1 MRIKNLILSIVS
13 LALVFSCAREG
24 GASDPAER
32 EPTFR
37 IVHYSAEVSE
47 AVTTKAT
54 VDGGNHYIFEEGDRL
69 YVAGTGENAEK
80 LYGFLHLITGA
91 GATTAHFEGDLYC
104 IENDEEF
111 ELTSSTPV
119 SVTLVSSNDQIHL
132 VSGGKITDTEYP
144 DDECA
149 ADFAEAVRKFS
160 DFTDSG
166 MFGSRSFTLSQQS
179 SFLIFHV
186 RMKAEE
192 EAPEDRVITAKLYSD
207 VNSISTLLKTADIT
221 VSEAGSVPFV
231 LAFKG
236 GIVSL
241 ENAFLRL
248 EWKDSE
254 DEDQSKDFGVSP
266 QALAANHYYSVSRST
281 IEANN
286 EFHIRAKEDGT
297 TTVTFKYT
305 YATGGIEY
313 LSQDLDVT
321 DWTQYDGSP
330 LSLSKDDVVYFRGT
344 RTNCDCIG
352 ATQLFTANQI
362 CYIAGDITSLLAD
375 DSSYDPYAFR
385 SAFSNGTCV
394 DAVTTP
400 AEVNWVDIDSADPLI
415 LPSFTSAECYRE
427 MFRACTSLTSVPDL
441 PATSLSSQCYFNMF
455 RSCTGLEYADIELPA
470 TSLAEDCY
478 REMFRQCSNLKSV
491 PVFRAPTL
499 VARCYQQM
507 LSNCTSLLS
516 VTCLA
521 TDISATKCTDNWM
534 SGVTNN
540 NTRIFYRASTM
551 PVGSGGWTRGNNGI
565 PSNWTVDVYTE

>member
-104 IENDEEF
+104 IDNDEEF

-149 ADFAEAVRKFS
+149 ADFAEAVSKFS
-160 DFTDSG
+160 DFTGSG
-166 MFGSRSFTLSQQS
+166 TFGSRSFTLSQQS

-221 VSEAGSVPFV
+221 VSEPGSVPFV

-254 DEDQSKDFGVSP
+254 DEDQSKDFNVSP

-305 YATGGIEY
+305 YNTGGIEY
-313 LSQDLDVT
+313 FSDDLGVT
-321 DWTQYDGSP
+321 DWTPYEGGA
-330 LSLSKDDVVYFRGT
+330 LSLAKDDVVYFKGT
-344 RTNCDCIG
+344 RADCDCNG
-352 ATQLFTANQI
+352 NTQLFITESNKV
-362 CYIAGDITSLLAD
+362 CYIGGDITSLLD
-375 DSSYDPYAFR
+375 DPTQLAPNAFR
-385 SAFSNGTCV
+385 SAFSNGNSNNTNP
-394 DAVTTP
+394 DSVT
-400 AEVNWVDIDSADPLI
+400 WVDIDPADPL
-415 LPSFTSAECYRE
+415 LFPAFTSVNCYRE
-427 MFRACTSLTSVPDL
+427 MFRACTSLTSVPNL
-441 PATSLSSQCYFNMF
+441 PAMSLSSQCYFNMF

-521 TDISATKCTDNWM
+521 TDISATDCTANWM

>member
-69 YVAGTGENAEK
+69 YVAGAGENADK

-91 GATTAHFEGDLYC
+91 EATTAHFEGDLYC
-104 IENDEEF
+104 IDNDEEF
-111 ELTSSTPV
+111 ELTSSTLV

-149 ADFAEAVRKFS
+149 ADFAEAVSKFS
-160 DFTDSG
+160 DFTGSG
-166 MFGSRSFTLSQQS
+166 TFGSRSFTLYQQS
-179 SFLIFHV
+179 SFLKFNV

-286 EFHIRAKEDGT
+286 EFHIRAKMEGKT
-297 TTVTFKYT
+297 SVTFRYT

-313 LSQDLDVT
+313 FSPDLNVN
-321 DWTQYDGSP
+321 DWTHYDGST
-330 LSLSKDDVVYFRGT
+330 LELYQNNVVYFRGT
-344 RTNCDCIG
+344 RSDCDCNG
-352 ATQLFTANQI
+352 NGVHLFDADKV
-362 CYIAGDITSLLAD
+362 CYIAGKIGSLLAD
-375 DSSYDPYAFR
+375 DSSLAQYAFR
-385 SAFSNGTCV
+385 SAFSNGDSNNTNPA
-394 DAVTTP
+394 AVTF
-400 AEVNWVDIDSADPLI
+400 VDIYPDDPLI
-415 LPSFTSAECYRE
+415 LPSVTSNNCYRE
-427 MFRACTSLTSVPDL
+427 MFRACTSLTSAPAL
-441 PATSLSSQCYFNMF
+441 PATTVAEGCYFNMF
-455 RSCTGLEYADIELPA
+455 RKCTGLTSVANITLPA
-470 TSLAEDCY
+470 LTLQPDCY
-478 REMFRQCSNLKSV
+478 REIFRDCTGLTSV
-491 PVFRAPTL
+491 PELPAPTL
-499 VARCYQQM
+499 VDRCYQQM
-507 LSNCTSLLS
+507 LSGCTKLTSI
-516 VTCLA
+516 TCLA
-521 TDISATKCTDNWM
+521 TDISATDC
-534 SGVTNN
+534 VTNWVQN
-540 NTRIFYRASTM
+540 IKTTGTFYKD
-551 PVGSGGWTRGNNGI
+551 SGMTGWISGTNV
-565 PSNWTVDVYTE
+565 PSSWTITNKN

>member
-24 GASDPAER
+24 DASDPAER

-104 IENDEEF
+104 IDNDEEF

-119 SVTLVSSNDQIHL
+119 SVTLVSSNDQIHS

-149 ADFAEAVRKFS
+149 ADFADAVSKFS
-160 DFTDSG
+160 DFTGSG
-166 MFGSRSFTLSQQS
+166 TFGSRSFTLSQQS

-236 GIVSL
+236 GEVSL
-241 ENAFLRL
+241 DNAILHL
-248 EWKDSE
+248 EWTDSE
-254 DEDQSKDFGVSP
+254 EENQSRDFDVSN
-266 QALAANHYYSVSRST
+266 QTLAANNYYTISRTT
-281 IEANN
+281 IERRYGGFRIIAL
-286 EFHIRAKEDGT
+286 ADGT
-297 TTVTFKYT
+297 ITSSNIASLQYSLDEGENWQNYTT
-305 YATGGIEY
+305 GIIVQNGDE
-313 LSQDLDVT
+313 VCFRANAANT
-321 DWTQYDGSP
+321 VN
-330 LSLSKDDVVYFRGT
+330 SKK
-344 RTNCDCIG
+344 ISSS
-352 ATQLFTANQI
+352 ANFA
-362 CYIAGDITSLLAD
+362 IAGDIVSLLIGAAYEEQP
-375 DSSYDPYAFR
+375 SPSIPNSYTFVNLFTDCTQLLDASGLVISMPSIPT
-385 SAFSNGTCV
+385 SAFKSFFEGCTNLVAG
-394 DAVTTP
+394 P
-400 AEVNWVDIDSADPLI
+400 AELSSTTLG
-415 LPSFTSAECYRE
+415 STCYRN
-427 MFRACTSLTSVPDL
+427 MFVGCSSLTS
-441 PATSLSSQCYFNMF
+441 
-455 RSCTGLEYADIELPA
+455 
-470 TSLAEDCY
+470 
-478 REMFRQCSNLKSV
+478 
-491 PVFRAPTL
+491 APII
-499 VARCYQQM
+499 Q
-507 LSNCTSLLS
+507 
-516 VTCLA
+516 
-521 TDISATKCTDNWM
+521 SATTHNK
-534 SGVTNN
+534 SNN
-540 NTRIFYRASTM
+540 
-551 PVGSGGWTRGNNGI
+551 VGGWYQRMFFGCSSLQSIVFLDDVTYNSQDFTDWVNGVNANGTFYVSDTENNPFGANRGNSAI
-565 PSNWTVDVYTE
+565 PSNWTISNYVEPTP

>member
-104 IENDEEF
+104 IDNDEEF

-119 SVTLVSSNDQIHL
+119 SVTLVSSNDQIHS

-149 ADFAEAVRKFS
+149 ADFADAVSKFS
-160 DFTDSG
+160 DFTGSG
-166 MFGSRSFTLSQQS
+166 TFGSRSFTLSQQS

-236 GIVSL
+236 GEVSL
-241 ENAFLRL
+241 DNAILHL
-248 EWKDSE
+248 EWTDSE
-254 DEDQSKDFGVSP
+254 EENQSRDFDVSN
-266 QALAANHYYSVSRST
+266 QTLAANNYYTISRTT
-281 IEANN
+281 IERRYGGFRIIAL
-286 EFHIRAKEDGT
+286 ADGT
-297 TTVTFKYT
+297 ITSSNIASLQYSLDEGENWQNYTT
-305 YATGGIEY
+305 GIIVQNGDE
-313 LSQDLDVT
+313 VCFRANAANT
-321 DWTQYDGSP
+321 VN
-330 LSLSKDDVVYFRGT
+330 SKK
-344 RTNCDCIG
+344 ISSS
-352 ATQLFTANQI
+352 ANFA
-362 CYIAGDITSLLAD
+362 IAGDIVSLLIGAAYEEQP
-375 DSSYDPYAFR
+375 SPSIPNSYTFVNLFTDCTQLLDASGLVISMPSIPT
-385 SAFSNGTCV
+385 SAFKSFFEGCTNLVAG
-394 DAVTTP
+394 P
-400 AEVNWVDIDSADPLI
+400 AELSSTTLG
-415 LPSFTSAECYRE
+415 STCYRN
-427 MFRACTSLTSVPDL
+427 MFVGCSSLTS
-441 PATSLSSQCYFNMF
+441 
-455 RSCTGLEYADIELPA
+455 
-470 TSLAEDCY
+470 
-478 REMFRQCSNLKSV
+478 
-491 PVFRAPTL
+491 APII
-499 VARCYQQM
+499 Q
-507 LSNCTSLLS
+507 
-516 VTCLA
+516 
-521 TDISATKCTDNWM
+521 SATTHNK
-534 SGVTNN
+534 SNN
-540 NTRIFYRASTM
+540 
-551 PVGSGGWTRGNNGI
+551 VGGWYQRMFFGCSSLQSIVFLDDVTYNSQDFTDWVNGVNANGTFYVSDTENNPFGANRGNSAI
-565 PSNWTVDVYTE
+565 PSNWTISNYVEPTP